1 MNGFVHLHL
10 HSEYS
15 LLDGACRISDIPKAA
30 AAAGHGAVAITDH
43 GAMYGAVAFFKACR
57 EAGVKPIIGCE
68 VYVAPRSRFEK
79 QPGRENSA
87 HHMVLLCENETGY
100 KNLIRMVSL
109 GFTEGFYSRPRVDDE
124 LLAKYHEGLIALS
137 ACLAGEIPSRLVAG
151 DYDGAVKSAE
161 KYSRIFGKDNFFIE
175 LQNHGIAEQRQILPS
190 LAKLA
195 RECGLGMVATNDVHY
210 IKRSDAST
218 QAVLMCIQTGSTV
231 ADGRPTGFETDEFYY
246 KSTDEMRALFGSYEG
261 ALENTVKIA
270 ERCNFEFS
278 FGKTLLPSFHPA
290 GGVTPDDALRSLAEG
305 GLERLRASGRIPY
318 GDHTYDEYEK
328 RLDYELSVIGSMG
341 YSDYFLIVSD
351 YVGFAKKNGI
361 PVGPGRG
368 SGAGSLAAYLTGI
381 TDIDPIR
388 FGLYFER
395 FLNPERVSMPD
406 IDIDFCYER
415 RDEVLR
421 YVKERY
427 GSDHVSQIITFGTMA
442 ARAVIRD
449 VGRALGLPYAD
460 VDEVAKLVPR
470 ETGVTLDIALE
481 NEELREKY
489 DSSQKIHELIDIA
502 RALEGMPRNVSVHA
516 AGVVITEKPITDHV
530 PLAVSNGSVITQYD
544 MDTVAALGLLK
555 FDFLALRYLTII
567 DCAVKQI
574 KEKDPAFDLE
584 NADISDPET
593 YALISK
599 GQTLGVFQLESPGMR
614 AMLTELAP
622 RSIDDI
628 LAAIALYRPGP
639 MDSIPRYIAG
649 RNDPDSVVYPSELL
663 RPVLSETYGCIVYQE
678 QVMSIFRIMAG
689 YSLGRA
695 DVVRRAMAKK
705 KASALEAERAEFIN
719 GATERGMTASGAEK
733 LFDDMASFA
742 NYAFNKSHA
751 AAYAVISFRTAYL
764 KAHYPREY
772 LAALLT
778 SVLGDQAKTAQYIA
792 EAGKL
797 GINVLPPDVN
807 RSYSDFH
814 VSGKDIT
821 FGLSAVKNAG
831 VQFVGAIVREREK
844 NGAFGGLDDFL
855 TRMSGGEL
863 NRRMVESLIKAGA
876 FDFSGVYRS
885 RMVEALAPAI
895 AALADRSRNN
905 LDGQLDMFSMAAG
918 SGVQKK
924 DTGVCV
930 YPDIPEYPFRELL
943 EYEKES
949 VGMCFSGHVLDGYS
963 KHLSEL
969 APESLGELIPDGAD
983 DETRCTDK
991 RPVTVAGLICA
1002 VSRKNT
1008 HNNETMAFFR
1018 LDDSFG
1024 QIEIIAFPKSYERY
1038 SGLIL
1043 EGSAVCVKGSLS
1055 VREGRDGDEIR
1066 VILNSVIPLVPDE
1079 RYGKQAEKSAAVQQ
1093 NGSAAAVNRQS
1104 DKRPSVLYIRVP
1116 SRDSLVYRKC
1126 SNLVGIFDGNLRT
1139 VFYYADE
1146 KKYENNPA
1154 GADVSG
1160 CLVSELCAVAGKENV
1175 VLR

>member
-1 MNGFVHLHL
+1 
-10 HSEYS
+10 
-15 LLDGACRISDIPKAA
+15 
-30 AAAGHGAVAITDH
+30 
-43 GAMYGAVAFFKACR
+43 
-57 EAGVKPIIGCE
+57 
-68 VYVAPRSRFEK
+68 
-79 QPGRENSA
+79 
-87 HHMVLLCENETGY
+87 
-100 KNLIRMVSL
+100 
-109 GFTEGFYSRPRVDDE
+109 
-124 LLAKYHEGLIALS
+124 
-137 ACLAGEIPSRLVAG
+137 
-151 DYDGAVKSAE
+151 
-161 KYSRIFGKDNFFIE
+161 
-175 LQNHGIAEQRQILPS
+175 
-190 LAKLA
+190 
-195 RECGLGMVATNDVHY
+195 
-210 IKRSDAST
+210 
-218 QAVLMCIQTGSTV
+218 
-231 ADGRPTGFETDEFYY
+231 
-246 KSTDEMRALFGSYEG
+246 
-261 ALENTVKIA
+261 
-270 ERCNFEFS
+270 
-278 FGKTLLPSFHPA
+278 
-290 GGVTPDDALRSLAEG
+290 
-305 GLERLRASGRIPY
+305 
-318 GDHTYDEYEK
+318 
-328 RLDYELSVIGSMG
+328 
-341 YSDYFLIVSD
+341 
-351 YVGFAKKNGI
+351 
-361 PVGPGRG
+361 
-368 SGAGSLAAYLTGI
+368 
-381 TDIDPIR
+381 
-388 FGLYFER
+388 
-395 FLNPERVSMPD
+395 
-406 IDIDFCYER
+406 
-415 RDEVLR
+415 
-421 YVKERY
+421 
-427 GSDHVSQIITFGTMA
+427 
-442 ARAVIRD
+442 
-449 VGRALGLPYAD
+449 
-460 VDEVAKLVPR
+460 
-470 ETGVTLDIALE
+470 
-481 NEELREKY
+481 
-489 DSSQKIHELIDIA
+489 
-502 RALEGMPRNVSVHA
+502 
-516 AGVVITEKPITDHV
+516 
-530 PLAVSNGSVITQYD
+530 
-544 MDTVAALGLLK
+544 
-555 FDFLALRYLTII
+555 
-567 DCAVKQI
+567 
-574 KEKDPAFDLE
+574 
-584 NADISDPET
+584 
-593 YALISK
+593 
-599 GQTLGVFQLESPGMR
+599 
-614 AMLTELAP
+614 
-622 RSIDDI
+622 
-628 LAAIALYRPGP
+628 
-639 MDSIPRYIAG
+639 
-649 RNDPDSVVYPSELL
+649 
-663 RPVLSETYGCIVYQE
+663 
-678 QVMSIFRIMAG
+678 
-689 YSLGRA
+689 
-695 DVVRRAMAKK
+695 
-705 KASALEAERAEFIN
+705 
-719 GATERGMTASGAEK
+719 MTASGAEK

-772 LAALLT
+772 IAALLT

-797 GINVLPPDVN
+797 GINVLPPNVN

-1079 RYGKQAEKSAAVQQ
+1079 RYGKQAEKSAAVRQ
-1093 NGSAAAVNRQS
+1093 NGSATVGNRPS
-1104 DKRPSVLYIRVP
+1104 GKRPSVLYIRVP

-1154 GADVSG
+1154 GADISG
-1160 CLVSELCAVAGKENV
+1160 CLVSELCAEAGRENV

>member
-175 LQNHGIAEQRQILPS
+175 LQNHGIVEQRQILPS

-195 RECGLGMVATNDVHY
+195 HECGLGMAATNDVHY

-460 VDEVAKLVPR
+460 VDEVASLFRARP
-470 ETGVTLDIALE
+470 AL
-481 NEELREKY
+481 
-489 DSSQKIHELIDIA
+489 
-502 RALEGMPRNVSVHA
+502 P
-516 AGVVITEKPITDHV
+516 
-530 PLAVSNGSVITQYD
+530 
-544 MDTVAALGLLK
+544 
-555 FDFLALRYLTII
+555 
-567 DCAVKQI
+567 
-574 KEKDPAFDLE
+574 
-584 NADISDPET
+584 
-593 YALISK
+593 LISR
-599 GQTLGVFQLESPGMR
+599 LRMR
-614 AMLTELAP
+614 
-622 RSIDDI
+622 
-628 LAAIALYRPGP
+628 
-639 MDSIPRYIAG
+639 
-649 RNDPDSVVYPSELL
+649 N
-663 RPVLSETYGCIVYQE
+663 
-678 QVMSIFRIMAG
+678 
-689 YSLGRA
+689 
-695 DVVRRAMAKK
+695 
-705 KASALEAERAEFIN
+705 
-719 GATERGMTASGAEK
+719 
-733 LFDDMASFA
+733 
-742 NYAFNKSHA
+742 
-751 AAYAVISFRTAYL
+751 
-764 KAHYPREY
+764 
-772 LAALLT
+772 
-778 SVLGDQAKTAQYIA
+778 
-792 EAGKL
+792 
-797 GINVLPPDVN
+797 
-807 RSYSDFH
+807 
-814 VSGKDIT
+814 
-821 FGLSAVKNAG
+821 
-831 VQFVGAIVREREK
+831 
-844 NGAFGGLDDFL
+844 
-855 TRMSGGEL
+855 
-863 NRRMVESLIKAGA
+863 
-876 FDFSGVYRS
+876 
-885 RMVEALAPAI
+885 
-895 AALADRSRNN
+895 
-905 LDGQLDMFSMAAG
+905 
-918 SGVQKK
+918 
-924 DTGVCV
+924 
-930 YPDIPEYPFRELL
+930 
-943 EYEKES
+943 
-949 VGMCFSGHVLDGYS
+949 
-963 KHLSEL
+963 
-969 APESLGELIPDGAD
+969 
-983 DETRCTDK
+983 
-991 RPVTVAGLICA
+991 CA
-1002 VSRKNT
+1002 KNT
-1008 HNNETMAFFR
+1008 TRRRRHT
-1018 LDDSFG
+1018 S
-1024 QIEIIAFPKSYERY
+1024 S
-1038 SGLIL
+1038 
-1043 EGSAVCVKGSLS
+1043 
-1055 VREGRDGDEIR
+1055 
-1066 VILNSVIPLVPDE
+1066 
-1079 RYGKQAEKSAAVQQ
+1079 
-1093 NGSAAAVNRQS
+1093 
-1104 DKRPSVLYIRVP
+1104 
-1116 SRDSLVYRKC
+1116 
-1126 SNLVGIFDGNLRT
+1126 
-1139 VFYYADE
+1139 
-1146 KKYENNPA
+1146 
-1154 GADVSG
+1154 
-1160 CLVSELCAVAGKENV
+1160 
-1175 VLR
+1175 